1 MGGFAQYYVEF
12 LGKLW
17 NNICEWFMNH
27 ISIIVNVFYGDFA
40 EAERTIKRLLPIDSI
55 SFAIFLLA
63 PEPTASII
71 ITALTPIIIPKLV
84 RIERILFIF
93 NDTVAIFNI
102 DLKSSIMTFLL

>member
-40 EAERTIKRLLPIDSI
+40 EAGGYFPLLPCRTVSQQNGAGRFCFPKHHRRRIQRGKRN
-55 SFAIFLLA
+55 FG
-63 PEPTASII
+63 
-71 ITALTPIIIPKLV
+71 KLV
-84 RIERILFIF
+84 KWQR
-93 NDTVAIFNI
+93 
-102 DLKSSIMTFLL
+102 TFARKTGGISCGTKRM